1 MAATILPH
9 DGVGIRTQRG
19 VADRR
24 SPPGRQRPSRGL
36 SGVLHFLTF
45 GAPGLVVFLVF
56 VLIPIAMTVR
66 TGFTNENPANP
77 PTKWVGLRNYTRLFG
92 DADFTGALKNTV
104 ILTLIVTVAANVLG
118 LAIAQMLDRR
128 GRFYNAL
135 RSVFFT
141 PVILSSVVVSVI
153 WEAILSD
160 DGMLDSALHSLGV
173 AHPPGWLSDPNLALY
188 SVAFIITWQVLGFC
202 VVVYLAGLAGVPPEL
217 LEAAEMDGASRWAR
231 FRHVTWPMLAP
242 AVTINTV
249 MLLITGFKAYDQ
261 IQVIT
266 NGGPGNGTTSTIAF
280 QVVQTTFTGN
290 HIGYGAAMATSML
303 VIIAVISVVALRILQ
318 RREVTL

>member
-1 MAATILPH
+1 MAATIAPN
-9 DGVGIRTQRG
+9 DGVDTGTRKG
-19 VADRR
+19 VAERR
-24 SPPGRQRPSRGL
+24 SPPGRQRRSRAL
-36 SGVLHFLTF
+36 SGVLHFLAF

-56 VLIPIAMTVR
+56 VLIPIALTVR
-66 TGFTNENPANP
+66 TSFTNQNPANP

-104 ILTLIVTVAANVLG
+104 ILTVIVTVVANVLG

-128 GRFYNAL
+128 GRLYNAL

-141 PVILSSVVVSVI
+141 PVVLSSVVVSVI

-160 DGMLDSALHSLGV
+160 DGLLDSALHSLGI

-202 VVVYLAGLAGVPPEL
+202 VVVYLAGLAGVSPEM
-217 LEAAEMDGASRWAR
+217 LEAAEMDGAGRLAR

-242 AVTINTV
+242 AVTINTI

-266 NGGPGNGTTSTIAF
+266 NGGPGNGTTATIAF

-290 HIGYGAAMATSML
+290 HIGYGAAMATAML
-303 VIIAVISVVALRILQ
+303 AIIAVLSVAALRVLQ